1 MSGRLLTVIVAGFLI
16 GALSGAALLVLSHP
30 SQGPAVQTSGK
41 ALIGGP
47 FTLVDQTG
55 KTVTD
60 QDFRGRYM
68 LVFFGF
74 THCPDICP
82 AELQVMSA
90 ALDELGPKADEVVPV
105 FITLDPERDT
115 QAAMGAYV
123 KNFGS
128 RFVGLTGSP
137 EQIAAAAKA
146 YQGGLLKIPGRQGKQ
161 RLQYR
166 SLRACLFYGQRRR
179 IHYAFCL
186 WHARL
191 ENDRDSAPLPLAA
204 RPIGHTKMSSLRRN
218 IESPFDSAMQHL

>member
-1 MSGRLLTVIVAGFLI
+1 MNSRLLAVIVAGFLI
-16 GALSGAALLVLSHP
+16 GALGGAALLALSQGG
-30 SQGPAVQTSGK
+30 QGPAVQTSGK

-74 THCPDICP
+74 THCPDVCP

-90 ALDELGPKADEVVPV
+90 ALDALGPKADGVVPI

-123 KNFGS
+123 KNFGP
-128 RFVGLTGSP
+128 RFVGLTGSS

-146 YQGGLLKIPGRQGKQ
+146 YRVAYSKFQQDKTSSDYSIDHSALVYLMGKDGE
-161 RLQYR
+161 YITHF
-166 SLRACLFYGQRRR
+166 AYGTPASQMT
-179 IHYAFCL
+179 
-186 WHARL
+186 
-191 ENDRDSAPLPLAA
+191 E
-204 RPIGHTKMSSLRRN
+204 TLRRY
-218 IESPFDSAMQHL
+218 L

>member
-1 MSGRLLTVIVAGFLI
+1 MNSRLLAVSVAGFLI
-16 GALSGAALLVLSHP
+16 GAVGGAAVLVLNQGG
-30 SQGPAVQTSGK
+30 QGPAVQTSGK

-90 ALDELGPKADEVVPV
+90 ALDALGPKADSVVPI

-115 QAAMGAYV
+115 QAAMAAYV
-123 KNFGS
+123 KNFGP
-128 RFVGLTGSP
+128 RFVGLTGSS
-137 EQIAAAAKA
+137 EQIAAAAKHR
-146 YQGGLLKIPGRQGKQ
+146 P
-161 RLQYR
+161 
-166 SLRACLFYGQRRR
+166 LRPCLFNGQRRR
-179 IHYAFCL
+179 IHHAFWL
-186 WHARL
+186 RHARL
-191 ENDRDSAPLPLAA
+191 ANDRHSASLPLAA
-204 RPIGHTKMSSLRRN
+204 RPIRHTRLSSLRRN

>member
-1 MSGRLLTVIVAGFLI
+1 MRGRLLTVIVAAFLI
-16 GALSGAALLVLSHP
+16 GALGSAALLVLGGH
-30 SQGPAVQTSGK
+30 GPMVETTGK

-55 KTVTD
+55 RTVTD

-74 THCPDICP
+74 THCPDVCP

-90 ALDELGPKADEVVPV
+90 SLDELGPKADEIVPI

-115 QAAMGAYV
+115 QEAMGAFV

-137 EQIAAAAKA
+137 EAIAAAADA
-146 YQGGLLKIPGRQGKQ
+146 YRVAYAQIYEDTRKPDYSIDHSGLVYLMGKDGEYITQ
-161 RLQYR
+161 
-166 SLRACLFYGQRRR
+166 FPYGT
-179 IHYAFCL
+179 
-186 WHARL
+186 
-191 ENDRDSAPLPLAA
+191 PAA
-204 RPIGHTKMSSLRRN
+204 KMTETLRRY
-218 IESPFDSAMQHL
+218 L

>member
-1 MSGRLLTVIVAGFLI
+1 MNSRLLAVIVAGFLI
-16 GALSGAALLVLSHP
+16 GALGGAALLVLSQGG
-30 SQGPAVQTSGK
+30 QGPAVQTSGK

-82 AELQVMSA
+82 AELKVMSA
-90 ALDELGPKADEVVPV
+90 ALDALGPKADSVVPI

-115 QAAMGAYV
+115 QAAMDAYV
-123 KNFGS
+123 KNFGP
-128 RFVGLTGSP
+128 RFVGLTGSS

-146 YQGGLLKIPGRQGKQ
+146 YRVAYSKFQQDKTSSDYSIDHSALVYLMGKNGE
-161 RLQYR
+161 YITHF
-166 SLRACLFYGQRRR
+166 AYGT
-179 IHYAFCL
+179 
-186 WHARL
+186 
-191 ENDRDSAPLPLAA
+191 PAA
-204 RPIGHTKMSSLRRN
+204 QMTETLRRY
-218 IESPFDSAMQHL
+218 L